1 MILVTG
7 ATGHFGRLTIN
18 HLLAKGV
25 HPKEIT
31 ALARNVEKANDL
43 RELGIEVVIADF
55 DDVAAIKNVLT
66 GVDKLLLVSAV
77 DLSKRYSQH
86 ENVIEAAI
94 AAKVKHIIYTS
105 GARKSDDP
113 NSSLYAFMEAH
124 IKTEQ
129 LLYTSGL
136 DYTIL
141 RNGLYMELIPAF
153 IGDVISSKT
162 IYLPAQT
169 GEVAVALRSEMAEAA
184 ASVLLSGGHE
194 KKTYN
199 LVNTKAYSYNDVAVT
214 ISDITNVPIQYVS
227 PTKEDFLDALLK
239 AGISI
244 PQEYVNILIGQANGE
259 ADLVSKDLVKLLGRE
274 PTILKSY
281 LTEQYAI

>member
-18 HLLAKGV
+18 YLLAKGAS
-25 HPKEIT
+25 PREIT
-31 ALARNVEKANDL
+31 ALVRNAEKASDL
-43 RELGIEVVIADF
+43 KKLGVNIVVADF
-55 DDVAAIKNVLT
+55 DDIDAMKNALT
-66 GVDKLLLVSAV
+66 GIDKLLLVSAV
-77 DLSKRYSQH
+77 DLSRRYLQH
-86 ENVIEAAI
+86 ENVIVAAI
-94 AAKVKHIIYTS
+94 AAKVKHIVYTS

-113 NSSLYAFMEAH
+113 NSALYAFMEAH

-129 LLYTSGL
+129 LLYKSGL
-136 DYTIL
+136 EYTIL

-184 ASVLLSGGHE
+184 AAVLLSEGHE
-194 KKTYN
+194 RKTYN
-199 LVNTKAYSYNDVAVT
+199 LVNTTAYSYNDIAGI
-214 ISDITNVPIQYVS
+214 ISDIMNEPIHYVS
-227 PTKEDFLDALLK
+227 PNKQDFLDALLQ

-244 PQEYVNILIGQANGE
+244 PQEYVNILIGQANAE
-259 ADLVSKDLVKLLGRE
+259 ADLVSKDLVRLLGRE
-274 PTILKSY
+274 PTILKSF
-281 LTEQYAI
+281 LQEQYA

>member
-18 HLLAKGV
+18 HLLVKGAD
-25 HPKEIT
+25 PKEIT
-31 ALARNVEKANDL
+31 ALVRNVEKANDL
-43 RELGIEVVIADF
+43 KELGVNIAIADF
-55 DDVAAIKNVLT
+55 DDINAMKNALI
-66 GVDKLLLVSAV
+66 GIDKLLLVSAV
-77 DLSKRYSQH
+77 DLSKRYKQH
-86 ENVIEAAI
+86 ENVIKAAI
-94 AAKVKHIIYTS
+94 AARVKHVIYTS

-162 IYLPAQT
+162 IFLPAQH

-184 ASVLLSGGHE
+184 ASVLLSGGHHQ
-194 KKTYN
+194 KTYN
-199 LVNTKAYSYNDVAVT
+199 LVNTDAYSYNDVAGT
-214 ISDITNVPIQYVS
+214 ISDIIHEPIQYVS
-227 PTKEDFLDALLK
+227 PTREDFLDALLK
-239 AGISI
+239 AGIAI

-281 LTEQYAI
+281 LAGHYAV

>member
-1 MILVTG
+1 MILITG

-18 HLLAKGV
+18 HLLTKGT
-25 HPKEIT
+25 HPGEIT
-31 ALARNVEKANDL
+31 ALARNAEKASDL
-43 RELGIEVVIADF
+43 KELGVKIVVADF
-55 DDVAAIKNVLT
+55 DDIDAMKNALI

-77 DLSKRYSQH
+77 DLSKRYLQH
-86 ENVIEAAI
+86 ENVIGAAI

-113 NSSLYAFMEAH
+113 NSFLYDFMEAH

-129 LLYTSGL
+129 LLYKSGL

-184 ASVLLSGGHE
+184 ASVLLSSGHE

-199 LVNTKAYSYNDVAVT
+199 LVNTKAYNYSDVAGI
-214 ISDITNVPIQYVS
+214 ISDITNEPIQYVS
-227 PTKEDFLDALLK
+227 PTKQDFLDALLQ
-239 AGISI
+239 AGIAI

-259 ADLVSKDLVKLLGRE
+259 ADLVSQDLVRLLGRE

-281 LTEQYAI
+281 LAEQYA